1 MGIEAEMD
9 VKIEDQITKKIQTLL
24 PVHLELLNES
34 HMHAGP
40 ATESHFN
47 LTLVSAQFDGL
58 PVVKRHQVIYKIL
71 HDELAGPVHALALH
85 LYTPGEWESQ
95 KKAPESP
102 KCAGKND

>member
-1 MGIEAEMD
+1 MRATCMRVQECLARD
-9 VKIEDQITKKIQTLL
+9 R
-24 PVHLELLNES
+24 S
-34 HMHAGP
+34 MHAGP